1 MKHILMV
8 DDVATNL
15 KCAGEVLKDK
25 YELSMAKSG
34 KQALKLLN
42 EIQPDLI
49 ILDINMPDMDGY
61 ETMEKIKENPK
72 CADIPVVF
80 LSADAENES
89 ELKSFHLGAMDFIRK
104 PFDPSIMMTRIDRIL
119 KVEETKQQ
127 LKLSA
132 RRDVLTDLWNRRY
145 LEDGVNEEG
154 ERTDGAG
161 AFMLVDMDNFKAV
174 NDNYGHIMGD
184 KVLENFAQVLRS
196 YAAEDDIVSRLGGD
210 EFGVFIRGKIDK
222 EELQQRAAGIIR
234 DVEAL
239 SGIEGKDAGVSASV
253 GIAFMPEDGVDF
265 MTLYNKADK
274 ALYYVKQNG
283 KRNFHLF
290 QEKESYFYC
299 DSKKKDNSV
308 LDMAQLRRIIEEKAH
323 LSGAYQVEYDGF
335 KRIYQF
341 VSRCI
346 ERNGQEVQIV
356 LFTIV
361 HSNIVNM
368 EMSELQEAM
377 IHLETAIR
385 TSLRKGDV
393 ATKYNNAQYIV
404 ILMETS
410 KENGQRVAARI
421 NDIWQDAIHKDMG
434 NDKAFSMRYDIQG
447 IAEEKEEKE

>member
-25 YELSMAKSG
+25 YELSKAKSG
-34 KQALKLLN
+34 KQALGMLK
-42 EIQPDLI
+42 ERRPDLI
-49 ILDINMPDMDGY
+49 LMDISMPDMDGY
-61 ETMEKIKENPK
+61 EVVEKIRENEEW
-72 CADIPVVF
+72 ADIPVVF
-80 LSADAENES
+80 LTADADSES
-89 ELKSFHLGAMDFIRK
+89 ELKAFRVGAMDFIRK
-104 PFDPSIMMTRIDRIL
+104 PFDPNILMTRIDRIL
-119 KVEETKQQ
+119 EIEETREE
-127 LKLSA
+127 LKLCA
-132 RRDVLTDLWNRRY
+132 RRDVLTDLWNRQY
-145 LEDGVNEEG
+145 LEVGVNKEG
-154 ERTDGAG
+154 EEVKGAG
-161 AFMLVDMDNFKAV
+161 TLMLIDMDNFKAV
-174 NDNYGHIMGD
+174 NDNYGHIVGD
-184 KVLENFAQVLRS
+184 RVLKKFAEVLKENAS
-196 YAAEDDIVSRLGGD
+196 EKDIVSRLGGD
-210 EFGVFIRGKIDK
+210 EFGVFFKGCADK
-222 EELQQRAAGIIR
+222 EEIKKRASHIIQKIEETLSVFEGEKIDISASAGIA
-234 DVEAL
+234 V
-239 SGIEGKDAGVSASV
+239 
-253 GIAFMPEDGVDF
+253 MPEDGVDF

-290 QEKESYFYC
+290 QEKESYSYIEQPEKQ
-299 DSKKKDNSV
+299 SSV
-308 LDMAQLRRIIEEKAH
+308 LDINQLKRIIEEKAH

-361 HSNIVNM
+361 HSNIINM
-368 EMSELQEAM
+368 EMAEMQEAM

-410 KENGQRVAARI
+410 KDNGQKVVARI
-421 NDIWQDAIHKDMG
+421 KDMWRQEMG
-434 NDKAFSMRYDIQG
+434 ENSAFSLRYDIEG
-447 IAEEKEEKE
+447 ITDENN

>member
-42 EIQPDLI
+42 EIKPDLI
-49 ILDINMPDMDGY
+49 ILDINMPEMNGY

-72 CADIPVVF
+72 FADIPVVF
-80 LSADAENES
+80 ISADAENES

-104 PFDPSIMMTRIDRIL
+104 PFDPSIMMTRIERIL

-132 RRDVLTDLWNRRY
+132 RKDVLTDLWNRRY

-154 ERTDGAG
+154 EKTDGAG
-161 AFMLVDMDNFKAV
+161 VFMLVDMDNFKAV

-184 KVLENFAQVLRS
+184 KMLEGFAQVLHS
-196 YAAEDDIVSRLGGD
+196 HTTEEDIVSRLGGD
-210 EFGVFIRGKIDK
+210 EFGVFIRGRADK
-222 EELQQRAAGIIR
+222 EELKQRAADIIR
-234 DVEAL
+234 EVEEQL
-239 SGIEGKDAGVSASV
+239 SEIEGKNAGISASV

-361 HSNIVNM
+361 HSNIINM

-421 NDIWQDAIHKDMG
+421 NDIWQDDIRQVMG
-434 NDKAFSMRYDIQG
+434 NDMAFSLRYDIQG
-447 IAEEKEEKE
+447 IAEETE